1 MTANVEQLNVEQLL
15 LELEQ
20 RTEILNKE
28 IKFRQQAEF
37 LAHQHMEILESKN
50 KEIRLFANMA
60 AHELQKPLQSMEQG
74 LHILKSHPYF
84 QDTLNETVDKS
95 LKIALEKA
103 ETAADKDQTQ
113 KTANDNN
120 ISQSIGLLEN
130 SVDRLRTLINGYLEY
145 AFIQVDAASFELVA
159 INSLL
164 EEALQNIAEDIQKH
178 NAKISYNKEHFS
190 KCPNLLGNVQ
200 LLCSVFQELITNS
213 IHYCEKGQAEIDIS
227 VETQPGICL
236 LSIKDNGKGIHPKF
250 FEQIFWVIKPD
261 QDSGGYK
268 RNSIGLSISKKIIE
282 HHGGKIWVSS
292 NIEGG
297 GSTFYISLPIPAQH

>member
-1 MTANVEQLNVEQLL
+1 MTPNVEQLL

-20 RTEILNKE
+20 RTEVLNKE
-28 IKFRQQAEF
+28 IRFRQQAEF

-60 AHELQKPLQSMEQG
+60 AHELQKPLHSLEAG
-74 LHILKSHPYF
+74 LQTLKNH
-84 QDTLNETVDKS
+84 QDAKVN
-95 LKIALEKA
+95 
-103 ETAADKDQTQ
+103 
-113 KTANDNN
+113 
-120 ISQSIGLLEN
+120 QSISVIEN

-145 AFIQVDAASFELVA
+145 AFIQIDAASFELV
-159 INSLL
+159 SLTTLL
-164 EEALQNIAEDIQKH
+164 EEALQNISEEVQK
-178 NAKISYNKEHFS
+178 NKAKINFNKELFA
-190 KCPNLLGNVQ
+190 KCPSLLGNTQ

-213 IHYCEKGQAEIDIS
+213 MRYCDKAPAE
-227 VETQPGICL
+227 VEVTLEMQPGICL
-236 LSIKDNGKGIHPKF
+236 IAIKDNGLGIHPKF

-261 QDSGGYK
+261 QESGGYK

-297 GSTFYISLPIPAQH
+297 GTTFYISLPIPAQH